1 VLDNLLDNAI
11 RHAPVGTSVTV
22 SLERAGDDVRCSVQ
36 DQGPGIPAE
45 ALPLIFER
53 FYRVDAARDR
63 ASGGAG
69 LGLAIARALIT
80 AQGGHIGAQS
90 APGQGTRIT
99 FSLPAIQTAPGLPE
113 S

>member
-1 VLDNLLDNAI
+1 
-11 RHAPVGTSVTV
+11 
-22 SLERAGDDVRCSVQ
+22 VQ
-36 DQGPGIPAE
+36 DRGPHSAE
-45 ALPLIFER
+45 HLPFIFER

-80 AQGGHIGAQS
+80 AQGGQIS
-90 APGQGTRIT
+90 ARSAEGQGTLIT
-99 FSLPAIQTAPGLPE
+99 FSLPAAGIAPGLPE

>member
-1 VLDNLLDNAI
+1 
-11 RHAPVGTSVTV
+11 
-22 SLERAGDDVRCSVQ
+22 
-36 DQGPGIPAE
+36 
-45 ALPLIFER
+45 LIFER

-80 AQGGHIGAQS
+80 AHGGRIGAHS
-90 APGQGTRIT
+90 APGQGTRIA
-99 FSLPAIQTAPGLPE
+99 FSLPAIQTAPRLPE